1 MTADSRASWSEVEEY
16 LESGL
21 SVSFPLA
28 SSGSPRV
35 DYVVSDDRD
44 IALHLQL
51 SPRQR
56 LPRSPHPLI
65 RVEEIAYQGLR
76 MARLRTT
83 QRTLMRDFHDLLCS
97 VADRVT
103 VGHRT
108 PEQAFA
114 ETVRAWRALL
124 ERPRGLSAE
133 KRIGLMGELAVL
145 ENLAETH
152 GWSSAVDSWKG
163 PLDEEHDFS
172 TEVYDVEVKTTS
184 TEEREHS
191 VHGFGQLTPS
201 PGRPLWFVS
210 VQVTRGGAG
219 GRTLTQCVESVQ
231 SKVAEE
237 APAALDRLDLLL
249 DRLGLPC
256 GQDDERWRIRAAPLV
271 LEAAD
276 HFPSLS
282 RSVLSSLPKETAE
295 RIKDIDYRI
304 DLTGLDPSPE
314 PPEALRGPFRLPQ

>member
-1 MTADSRASWSEVEEY
+1 M
-16 LESGL
+16 
-21 SVSFPLA
+21 
-28 SSGSPRV
+28 
-35 DYVVSDDRD
+35 
-44 IALHLQL
+44 
-51 SPRQR
+51 
-56 LPRSPHPLI
+56 
-65 RVEEIAYQGLR
+65 EEIAYQGLR